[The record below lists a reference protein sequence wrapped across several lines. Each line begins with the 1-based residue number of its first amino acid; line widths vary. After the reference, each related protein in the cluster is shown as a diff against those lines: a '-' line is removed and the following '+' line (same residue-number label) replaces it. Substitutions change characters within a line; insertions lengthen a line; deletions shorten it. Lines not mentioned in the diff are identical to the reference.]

1 MEVAFTYR
9 VSGHEGWAEMEAACE
24 RAAALNKNFTGFAL
38 LPPGE
43 EEEAG
48 YIVLQSAGHDRS
60 AIVRR
65 IMAPIRAIFH
75 RAKVSTDRIQLIEQ
89 RVLPNGRG
97 LTVAEGRTPKNTF
110 TDGSLREML
119 KDHAKFDTPEG
130 A

>member
-9 VSGHEGWAEMEAACE
+9 VTGHEGWAEMEAACV
-24 RAAALNKNFTGFAL
+24 RAAGLNKNFTGFAL

-48 YIVLQSAGHDRS
+48 YVVLQSHGHDRS
-60 AIVRR
+60 AITRR

-75 RAKVSTDRIQLIEQ
+75 RAKISTDRIQLIEQ
-89 RVLPNGRG
+89 RVLPNGRA

-119 KDHAKFDTPEG
+119 RDG
-130 A
+130 ATME